1 MTMPMNLH
9 PQYITDENGNKTS
22 VILPIEEFDNIQASL
37 REIQSIDNNSLITL
51 QIDSMKSTWNN
62 SKDKG
67 WDEL

>member
-62 SKDKG
+62 NKDKG

>member
-37 REIQSIDNNSLITL
+37 RKIQSIDNNSLITL
-51 QIDSMKSTWNN
+51 QIDSMKNTWNN
-62 SKDKG
+62 NKDKG